1 MANSQIF
8 VVLYSPFQFFI
19 SVESEL
25 FLVALQ
31 AVMYPLNITVGYIPA
46 VLCNFNYDTGY
57 ETVYVTGTLT
67 DNGQPHH

>member
-1 MANSQIF
+1 
-8 VVLYSPFQFFI
+8 VVLYSLFQFFI

-25 FLVALQ
+25 FLVAFE
-31 AVMYPLNITVGYIPA
+31 AVMYRMYVTVGSPA

-67 DNGQPHH
+67 NNGQPHY